1 MLYLPIKINDDTLP
15 SSRGIDCLELYFGQE
30 NGEKI
35 EFAAHFAGN
44 DDFVKSCATL
54 LALSTTHGR
63 CVNDKRG
70 FFMGDGVNFIG
81 TDSETKKAAS
91 IFDAANFSSTG
102 LQVIE
107 RAATDYFAA
116 GIAYVKIQKVTV
128 GNTTRFFMSH
138 LDASKCRISRK
149 KNGISYYVGYSE
161 NWKVSSEYNK
171 DTHELH
177 GKFPFWLGSNGSI
190 ILDEAEAKN
199 ASTVVVISNYTI
211 GNNYYPYPMWLPA
224 AKNIATEIAMAD
236 MELEEIENG
245 LMPNTLIQGVNQNSQ
260 EDRKTVQEYITKRW
274 SRKYKGSDK
283 SQIIVQFVNNAES
296 LLDIKNIP
304 KPPLSDNIPLS
315 DALCARIIIAHG
327 LTPSIVGVNLPGKL
341 SNSSEILAELEMAM
355 TKIIVPAQNL
365 FLPVL
370 NKFLELNSIDAK
382 IEFSNNAP
390 ISFRSLIKPSEVL
403 TINEQRAE
411 LGYTPISDGDKLIQ
425 PKTNA
430 ATNNN

>member
-128 GNTTRFFMSH
+128 GNRRFQM
-138 LDASKCRISRK
+138 
-149 KNGISYYVGYSE
+149 
-161 NWKVSSEYNK
+161 
-171 DTHELH
+171 
-177 GKFPFWLGSNGSI
+177 
-190 ILDEAEAKN
+190 
-199 ASTVVVISNYTI
+199 
-211 GNNYYPYPMWLPA
+211 PYF
-224 AKNIATEIAMAD
+224 TEK
-236 MELEEIENG
+236 ERNFL
-245 LMPNTLIQGVNQNSQ
+245 LCGV
-260 EDRKTVQEYITKRW
+260 
-274 SRKYKGSDK
+274 
-283 SQIIVQFVNNAES
+283 F
-296 LLDIKNIP
+296 
-304 KPPLSDNIPLS
+304 
-315 DALCARIIIAHG
+315 
-327 LTPSIVGVNLPGKL
+327 GKL
-341 SNSSEILAELEMAM
+341 ESA
-355 TKIIVPAQNL
+355 
-365 FLPVL
+365 
-370 NKFLELNSIDAK
+370 
-382 IEFSNNAP
+382 
-390 ISFRSLIKPSEVL
+390 FR
-403 TINEQRAE
+403 
-411 LGYTPISDGDKLIQ
+411 IQ
-425 PKTNA
+425 
-430 ATNNN
+430 